1 MSLEILLQ
9 IAMLHV
15 LRYDAWSRLAA
26 VMTADHHA
34 QQPYHVSIVQT
45 TQHRHFTLKVEP
57 TTNEQIV
64 NDPQGGVV
72 YSVSGKNE
80 TKCFGNISDKTRAIL
95 ITFDTRFPE

>member
-15 LRYDAWSRLAA
+15 LRYDAWSRLAT

-45 TQHRHFTLKVEP
+45 TKHRHFTLKVEP
-57 TTNEQIV
+57 TTTTTLLTTREAAWCIIL
-64 NDPQGGVV
+64 VV
-72 YSVSGKNE
+72 SV
-80 TKCFGNISDKTRAIL
+80 CLSDDNFQK
-95 ITFDTRFPE
+95 P